1 LASIPAAAA
10 IMAAAHGAV
19 DFSWGWWSRFF
30 RGDGGRTSARREDG
44 WPLSRRSSSKR
55 RADPVRCIVLWPP
68 RSAAFSVATPDYP
81 IAVSMHGWDIPNFNS
96 EFPAFAKVSIS
107 AGIVFFAVA
116 TGPLQNKDAY
126 QVTFSLCLDVLPI
139 DEKPTGKSK
148 YHHNDHYSHPGL
160 HKSSTSRRIVQ
171 SGFWLRPYRK

>member
-1 LASIPAAAA
+1 
-10 IMAAAHGAV
+10 
-19 DFSWGWWSRFF
+19 
-30 RGDGGRTSARREDG
+30 
-44 WPLSRRSSSKR
+44 
-55 RADPVRCIVLWPP
+55 
-68 RSAAFSVATPDYP
+68 
-81 IAVSMHGWDIPNFNS
+81 MHGWDIPNFNS

-148 YHHNDHYSHPGL
+148 YHHNDHHSHPGL
-160 HKSSTSRRIVQ
+160 HKSSTSRRIVRSGLAAPLPELNQQCLILHKEKGRHEWRLAASVNYPTEQ
-171 SGFWLRPYRK
+171 SLIVRQQKPRR